1 LTWFLQRTKVDFIL
15 LLLHYV
21 TCVGFAQSL
30 CPFYGISSVIL
41 SILLKWIYCTF
52 KKNHSMQNFGI
63 YIIGDEIL
71 SGKRKD
77 AHLSKIIELLSA
89 RGLQLAWANY
99 LGDIPE
105 QITSSLKASMAR
117 GDVVFS
123 FGGIG
128 ATPDDFTRQC
138 AADAAGVA
146 IERHVGA
153 VAEIEAQY
161 GESAYPKRVL
171 MADFPKGCDLIP
183 NPINRVAGFSIHQH
197 YFVPGFPEMAH
208 PMVEWVL
215 ETYYSHLFHKQN
227 YVEDSI
233 LVSEA
238 GESDLIDLMNHML
251 SQYPMLKLFSL
262 PKSNQRRTTEL
273 GMKGE
278 SEQVKLAMDALK
290 SGVTAL
296 GYPWANI

>member
-1 LTWFLQRTKVDFIL
+1 
-15 LLLHYV
+15 
-21 TCVGFAQSL
+21 
-30 CPFYGISSVIL
+30 
-41 SILLKWIYCTF
+41 
-52 KKNHSMQNFGI
+52 MQNFGI

-71 SGKRKD
+71 SGKRQD
-77 AHLSKIIELLSA
+77 RHLSKVIELLSA

-117 GDVVFS
+117 SKEHGDIVFS

-146 IERHVGA
+146 IERHAGA

-171 MADFPKGCDLIP
+171 MSDFPKGCDLIP

-215 ETYYSHLFHKQN
+215 ETYYSHLFHTQN

-238 GESDLIDLMNHML
+238 GESDLIDLMNYML
-251 SQYPMLKLFSL
+251 AQYPMLKLFSL